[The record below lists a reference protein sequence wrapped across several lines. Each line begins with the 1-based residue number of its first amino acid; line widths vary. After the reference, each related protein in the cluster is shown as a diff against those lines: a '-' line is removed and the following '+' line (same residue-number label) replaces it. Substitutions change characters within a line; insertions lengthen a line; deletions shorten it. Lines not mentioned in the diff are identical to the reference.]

1 MYPGAVVETG
11 AAALLFAVIF
21 LAGGHIHPLRALV
34 RDRRTIISFGAG
46 MSAAY
51 VFVPNALYGSLPTGK
66 EFYVA
71 SDCANADS
79 GWESGKPGP
88 FSFLLWRMAAG
99 P

>member
-51 VFVPNALYGSLPTGK
+51 VFVHVIPELQGMRRVLVDSAPWPALLEGK
-66 EFYVA
+66 GVF
-71 SDCANADS
+71 
-79 GWESGKPGP
+79 
-88 FSFLLWRMAAG
+88 FLA
-99 P
+99 